1 MYQQYQNKD
10 GQTFYAL
17 IEFITVYLYYA
28 YLDKKRPRIRLEH
41 LYIYVFY
48 MFLSSS
54 HALVLL
60 PYRRKSHGRR
70 LLTIVYDNLK
80 NHSHSQD
87 ITGLKFI
94 FIDYLFI

>member
-1 MYQQYQNKD
+1 VYQQYQNKD

-17 IEFITVYLYYA
+17 IGFITVYLYYA

-54 HALVLL
+54 HALVLP
-60 PYRRKSHGRR
+60 PYQRKGHGRR

-80 NHSHSQD
+80 NDSHIQD

-94 FIDYLFI
+94 FIDYLVS